1 MSNSF
6 DAFSADGHEAAP
18 PNSATTRPFDDD
30 GYIGYDPRLPSQRY
44 DSFSAFAAEEDPPKD
59 VPDDGFGDVHVHHV
73 SVGSGGGGG
82 SFPPSPEPFGYSPEP
97 HQEFSSPFEM
107 PEANGGADHDA
118 IFSDEPTLPPPGEMQ
133 PEEGFLLREW
143 RRQNAELLKQKEE
156 REKELREQIYKEADE
171 YKTGFYEK
179 RKVNCETNKI
189 HNREREKLFLANQEK
204 FHTNADKQYW
214 KAIAE
219 LIPNEVPNIE
229 KRRGKKDQD
238 KKPSIVVIQ
247 GPKPGK
253 PTDLSRM
260 RQILL
265 KLKHNLPP
273 HMKPPPPPPAPA
285 PAKDGAPAAAKKQG
299 SPKGTTT
306 ANGKPSSKEEA
317 ATAPPVESN
326 TTTEP
331 VAVAAE

>member
-1 MSNSF
+1 M
-6 DAFSADGHEAAP
+6 
-18 PNSATTRPFDDD
+18 
-30 GYIGYDPRLPSQRY
+30 
-44 DSFSAFAAEEDPPKD
+44 
-59 VPDDGFGDVHVHHV
+59 
-73 SVGSGGGGG
+73 
-82 SFPPSPEPFGYSPEP
+82 
-97 HQEFSSPFEM
+97 
-107 PEANGGADHDA
+107 
-118 IFSDEPTLPPPGEMQ
+118 
-133 PEEGFLLREW
+133 
-143 RRQNAELLKQKEE
+143 
-156 REKELREQIYKEADE
+156 
-171 YKTGFYEK
+171 
-179 RKVNCETNKI
+179 
-189 HNREREKLFLANQEK
+189 
-204 FHTNADKQYW
+204 
-214 KAIAE
+214 
-219 LIPNEVPNIE
+219 PNIE